1 MQFNP
6 KKEIYPSWSHGPK
19 LIFLLYLTQK
29 KICFGPGDH
38 NGYFSVRS
46 LRIEKTPRL
55 ANKIEE
61 WFILWV
67 NP

>member
-1 MQFNP
+1 MITWSKINLPIIFNA
-6 KKEIYPSWSHGPK
+6 
-19 LIFLLYLTQK
+19 K

-55 ANKIEE
+55 AKKIEE